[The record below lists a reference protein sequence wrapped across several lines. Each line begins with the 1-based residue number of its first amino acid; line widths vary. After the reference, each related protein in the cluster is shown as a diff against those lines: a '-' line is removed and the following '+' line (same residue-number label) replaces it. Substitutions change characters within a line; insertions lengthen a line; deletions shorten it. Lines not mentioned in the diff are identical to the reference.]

1 MQWKAYFTQVDPVL
15 CLEKK
20 QSLLRVCNQKK
31 KKSKNFGL
39 EKKYMFIVEKLETIS
54 KIDF

>member
-1 MQWKAYFTQVDPVL
+1 MQWQAYFTQVDPAL

-39 EKKYMFIVEKLETIS
+39 EKKYMFIVEKLETVS